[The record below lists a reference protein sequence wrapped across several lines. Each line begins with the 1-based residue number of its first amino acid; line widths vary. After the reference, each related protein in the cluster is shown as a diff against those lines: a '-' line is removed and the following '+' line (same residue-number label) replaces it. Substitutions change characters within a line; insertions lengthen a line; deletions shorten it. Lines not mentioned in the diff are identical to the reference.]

1 MISIKNIDEDI
12 IDYLTKYKTK
22 TNQFNC
28 LSKLVIL
35 TDYITS

>member
-1 MISIKNIDEDI
+1 MISIKNNDEDI